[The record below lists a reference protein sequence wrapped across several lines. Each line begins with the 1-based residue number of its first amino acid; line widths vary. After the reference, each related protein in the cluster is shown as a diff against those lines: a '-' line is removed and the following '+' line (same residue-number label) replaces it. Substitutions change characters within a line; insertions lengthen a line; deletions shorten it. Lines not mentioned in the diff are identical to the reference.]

1 MVGKRMI
8 SFRYGT
14 SGEIKEVIII
24 IIIVGIIIV
33 GIIIVGIITIQVWC
47 RYAVG
52 MVLVCTPLRLKRNNT
67 PNKNSCLYCFLL

>member
-1 MVGKRMI
+1 MIGIIMGWGGVVSPKASAAMVGKRMI

-33 GIIIVGIITIQVWC
+33 GIIIIQVCC
-47 RYAVG
+47 RFGVG
-52 MVLVCTPLRLKRNNT
+52 MLLVCTP
-67 PNKNSCLYCFLL
+67 